1 MGWMGC
7 GLVFRWL
14 NRCWYGDWV
23 AELVVLVFGG
33 HGMGCGLLVCWWF
46 LQSVVSAIGGFCNR
60 YLLVVSPIGVVL
72 GLVFV
77 GDWWGF
83 FFCFVFVFVFFCFV
97 FFPILLVVS
106 ALVGC
111 V

>member
-1 MGWMGC
+1 M
-7 GLVFRWL
+7 
-14 NRCWYGDWV
+14 
-23 AELVVLVFGG
+23 
-33 HGMGCGLLVCWWF
+33 
-46 LQSVVSAIGGFCNR
+46 VSAIGGFCNR

-77 GDWWGF
+77 GDRW
-83 FFCFVFVFVFFCFV
+83 VFF

-106 ALVGC
+106 TLVGC